1 MLHPTKKPDERGI
14 ALILALLIL
23 TILVALILDFDAE
36 ARRELRDATA
46 FRDGLKASI
55 LARAG
60 IQAARAVLR
69 QDSQMEAKLQVHFD
83 GPTDIWT
90 FPLKDFPIGDGFV
103 TATVEDERAKLN
115 LNVLANMP
123 DPQSRL
129 PTMLR
134 YKRLFEMIQVDPRLV
149 DAIVDWV
156 DPDDTPQAD
165 GAESGYYQT
174 LRPAYRAANAPLQSL
189 EELLLVKGMTP
200 EALARIKKYV
210 TVFPSQGDSKVNLN
224 TADPLVMRALDPR
237 ISQSIAGEIVQGRP
251 FKQMQD
257 LDKLTS
263 FEPIAKEL
271 RLTQA
276 YDVKSQYFGIRGTIR
291 VNETVRAAE
300 AVVRRDEAKG
310 DTTLVYFR
318 LQ

>member
-1 MLHPTKKPDERGI
+1 MQKPDERGI
-14 ALILALLIL
+14 ALIIALLVL

-46 FRDGLKASI
+46 FRDGLKATI

-69 QDSQMEAKLQVHFD
+69 QDSQLEAKLQVHYD
-83 GPTDIWT
+83 GPGDMWT

-103 TATVEDERAKLN
+103 TATVEDERGKLN
-115 LNVLANMP
+115 LNALANMP
-123 DPQSRL
+123 DPQARI
-129 PTMLR
+129 PMILR
-134 YKRLFEMIQVDPRLV
+134 YKRLFEMVQVDPRVV

-156 DPDDTPQAD
+156 DPDDIPGAD

-174 LRPAYRAANAPLQSL
+174 LRPPYKAANAPLQSMD
-189 EELLLVKGMTP
+189 ELLLVKGMT
-200 EALARIKKYV
+200 ADMIARLLKYV
-210 TVFPSQGDSKVNLN
+210 TVFPSQGDTKINLN
-224 TADPLVMRALDPR
+224 TADALVMRALDPR
-237 ISQSIAGEIVQGRP
+237 ISQSMAGEIMQGRP
-251 FKQMQD
+251 YKQMQD
-257 LDKLTS
+257 LDRITS

-271 RLTQA
+271 RLLQA
-276 YDVKSQYFGIRGTIR
+276 YDVKSQHFGISGTIR
-291 VNETVRAAE
+291 VNDTVRAAR

-310 DTTLVYFR
+310 DTTLLYFH

>member
-1 MLHPTKKPDERGI
+1 MQKPDERGI
-14 ALILALLIL
+14 ALIIALLVL

-46 FRDGLKASI
+46 FRDGLKATI

-69 QDSQMEAKLQVHFD
+69 QDSQLEAKLQVHYD
-83 GPTDIWT
+83 GPGDMWT

-103 TATVEDERAKLN
+103 TATVEDERGKLN
-115 LNVLANMP
+115 LNALANML
-123 DPQSRL
+123 DPQARI
-129 PTMLR
+129 PMILR
-134 YKRLFEMIQVDPRLV
+134 YKRLFEEVQVDPRVV

-156 DPDDTPQAD
+156 DPDEIPGAD

-174 LRPAYRAANAPLQSL
+174 LRPPYKAANAPLQSMD
-189 EELLLVKGMTP
+189 ELLLVKGMT
-200 EALARIKKYV
+200 ADMIARLLKYV
-210 TVFPSQGDSKVNLN
+210 TVFPSQGDTKINLN
-224 TADPLVMRALDPR
+224 TADALVMRALDPR
-237 ISQSIAGEIVQGRP
+237 ISQSMAGEIMQGRP

-257 LDKLTS
+257 LDRITS

-271 RLTQA
+271 RLLQA
-276 YDVKSQYFGIRGTIR
+276 YDVKSQHFGISGTIR
-291 VNETVRAAE
+291 VNDTVRAAR

-310 DTTLVYFR
+310 DTTLLYFH

>member
-1 MLHPTKKPDERGI
+1 MKKPDERGI

-46 FRDGLKASI
+46 FRDGLKATI

-69 QDSQMEAKLQVHFD
+69 QDSQLEAKLQVHYD
-83 GPTDIWT
+83 GPGDLWM
-90 FPLKDFPIGDGFV
+90 FPLNDYPIGDGFV
-103 TATVEDERAKLN
+103 TANVEDERGKLN
-115 LNVLANMP
+115 LNALANLP
-123 DPQSRL
+123 DPQARI
-129 PTMLR
+129 PVILR
-134 YKRLFEMIQVDPRLV
+134 YKRLFEFVQVDPKLV

-156 DPDDTPQAD
+156 DPDEIPEPD

-174 LRPAYRAANAPLQSL
+174 VRPPYKAANAPLQSFD
-189 EELLLVKGMTP
+189 ELLLVKGLTP
-200 EALARIKKYV
+200 EVLARLTKYV
-210 TVFPSQGDSKVNLN
+210 TVFPSQGDTKVNLN
-224 TADPLVMRALDPR
+224 TADPLVMRALDTR

-251 FKQMQD
+251 YKNMQD
-257 LDKLTS
+257 LDRISS

-276 YDVKSQYFGIRGTIR
+276 YDIKSQYFGIRGTIR
-291 VNETVRAAE
+291 VNETVRAAR

-310 DTTLVYFR
+310 DTTLLYFHI
-318 LQ
+318 Q